1 MDTSTFT
8 HFCRAHRHDIL
19 RRLAPQGLILI
30 PDAVSAEVRAGRES
44 DYEIPDLATLPWVE
58 VGVLTP
64 AEEHTQLLI
73 KVDMPSASNDGPA
86 KNLGE
91 CAVLACA
98 QHRGMVAVIDDSDA
112 RSQARAR
119 GLRFVTSMWIIAE
132 HTSASTTS
140 MVRPRSNSTRSFWR
154 PICGCPGSTVSS
166 AGRTRWASC
175 RTVVVDQS
183 RRACRPF
190 LSEFTRL
197 GVANAIL
204 DGEQTDG
211 RVTSIDRYVLVTTCR
226 AELVHRLWTSLH
238 GGRCDE
244 VTLRP
249 F

>member
-1 MDTSTFT
+1 M
-8 HFCRAHRHDIL
+8 
-19 RRLAPQGLILI
+19 
-30 PDAVSAEVRAGRES
+30 
-44 DYEIPDLATLPWVE
+44 
-58 VGVLTP
+58 
-64 AEEHTQLLI
+64 
-73 KVDMPSASNDGPA
+73 
-86 KNLGE
+86 
-91 CAVLACA
+91 
-98 QHRGMVAVIDDSDA
+98 
-112 RSQARAR
+112 
-119 GLRFVTSMWIIAE
+119 
-132 HTSASTTS
+132 
-140 MVRPRSNSTRSFWR
+140 
-154 PICGCPGSTVSS
+154 
-166 AGRTRWASC
+166 
-175 RTVVVDQS
+175 VDQS

>member
-132 HTSASTTS
+132 AYK
-140 MVRPRSNSTRSFWR
+140 
-154 PICGCPGSTVSS
+154 
-166 AGRTRWASC
+166 
-175 RTVVVDQS
+175 
-183 RRACRPF
+183 
-190 LSEFTRL
+190 RL
-197 GVANAIL
+197 DDV
-204 DGEQTDG
+204 DGEAAEQLYEELLETDMRLP
-211 RVTSIDRYVLVTTCR
+211 RVDSFIGWAYEVGFLPD
-226 AELVHRLWTSLH
+226 
-238 GGRCDE
+238 GGG
-244 VTLRP
+244 
-249 F
+249 